1 MNMWFLII
9 WLVKGNLRPR
19 PAALRVLNGGGM
31 VDGSHDPLV
40 PSSLGRWAFSFKPN
54 FILTQRQ
61 FPFFFNNKKRRK
73 RLNKWLIV
81 TWKSLSRCDPGV
93 GGKAPHSEWNV
104 SGFSPE
110 KCWGAQ
116 WCLHHAL
123 RHDKHQLAFHWSWIL
138 VSAHSGKRLE
148 KPSGSLHQKHV
159 DSLLWVWHRSE
170 VSEGL
175 LGQARQI
182 NLRKWRERME
192 WALAAVVGAHWSAF
206 LLPLTSSGHSQT
218 TKAYL
223 CSVEKPLKWR
233 RRGGASLSDAHLL
246 QLGKTMSPRRR

>member
-1 MNMWFLII
+1 MADCHLEVII
-9 WLVKGNLRPR
+9 TLWSRR
-19 PAALRVLNGGGM
+19 
-31 VDGSHDPLV
+31 
-40 PSSLGRWAFSFKPN
+40 
-54 FILTQRQ
+54 
-61 FPFFFNNKKRRK
+61 RRK
-73 RLNKWLIV
+73 STTLGVKCFRF
-81 TWKSLSRCDPGV
+81 LSRKVLRSTVMSSPCTQAWQASAGFPLKLD
-93 GGKAPHSEWNV
+93 
-104 SGFSPE
+104 SGFSPFW
-110 KCWGAQ
+110 K
-116 WCLHHAL
+116 
-123 RHDKHQLAFHWSWIL
+123 AF
-138 VSAHSGKRLE
+138 G

-192 WALAAVVGAHWSAF
+192 WALAAAVEAQWSSF

-223 CSVEKPLKWR
+223 YSVEKPLKWR

-246 QLGKTMSPRRR
+246 QLEKNHVAAAARTNPKFTDFTQE